1 MLIIP
6 VFLENDRVATACCDT
21 ISTKLASTID
31 ERESLMAIMQ
41 WGKASLSS
49 CFLHPVVLKA
59 NRNPSR
65 AFFVANLF

>member
-31 ERESLMAIMQ
+31 ERESLMAVM
-41 WGKASLSS
+41 
-49 CFLHPVVLKA
+49 
-59 NRNPSR
+59 
-65 AFFVANLF
+65 